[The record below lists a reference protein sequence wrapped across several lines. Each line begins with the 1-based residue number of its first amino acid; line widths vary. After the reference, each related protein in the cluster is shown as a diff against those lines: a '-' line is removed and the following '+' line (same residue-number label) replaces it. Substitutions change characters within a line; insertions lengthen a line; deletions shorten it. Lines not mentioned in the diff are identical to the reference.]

1 MVIFLP
7 AGRERKGHGLPRL
20 ADIRPGARILGAI
33 LVYFASIAIITNY
46 AGKLG
51 VQNGLSIAFLSSAL
65 AIGNLGALPRSLIA
79 MLASGRR
86 TRDILLLVASLAQC
100 LAIGAMMW
108 VQAGIVFAAAF
119 FLIQLCITLIAPLQV
134 AALVDQDAN
143 GRAIEGLAAMQ
154 SLGQAAGPL
163 SVAFLITDAGVDG
176 AYIAAMLLVAASALL
191 VLRASAGR
199 SRNRATL

>member
-1 MVIFLP
+1 
-7 AGRERKGHGLPRL
+7 
-20 ADIRPGARILGAI
+20 
-33 LVYFASIAIITNY
+33 
-46 AGKLG
+46 
-51 VQNGLSIAFLSSAL
+51 
-65 AIGNLGALPRSLIA
+65 
-79 MLASGRR
+79 
-86 TRDILLLVASLAQC
+86 
-100 LAIGAMMW
+100 MMW